1 MITDT
6 LREHILAEIKNKIV
20 FADLGLGGNST
31 NPNSTALDVPLD
43 LTSSQVTITKSESDY
58 NLLEIKVS
66 VSGNTID
73 GKVIREMGLK
83 DDGSALSPAR
93 SPNADFLVH
102 RVNFAGIGPIATTD
116 TLEIFILME
125 VE

>member
-6 LREHILAEIKNKIV
+6 LRQHILAEIKNQIV
-20 FADLGLGGNST
+20 TADLGLGGNST
-31 NPNSTALDVPLD
+31 NPASTALDVPLG
-43 LTSSQVTITKSESDY
+43 LTTSQVTIVESDSDF

-66 VSGNTID
+66 VSGTNID
-73 GKVIREMGLK
+73 GQVIREMGLF
-83 DDGSALSPAR
+83 DDGSALTPAR
-93 SPNADFLVH
+93 SPDADFLVH
-102 RVNFAGIGPIATTD
+102 RVNFDGIGPIATTD